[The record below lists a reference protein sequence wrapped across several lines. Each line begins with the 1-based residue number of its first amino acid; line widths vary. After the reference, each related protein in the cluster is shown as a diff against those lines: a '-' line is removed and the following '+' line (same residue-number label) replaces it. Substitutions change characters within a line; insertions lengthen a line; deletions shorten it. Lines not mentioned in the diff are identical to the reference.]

1 VWSPIRL
8 GPMARRDDAP
18 SGFLSHRRLALF
30 LTSAFVLG
38 AAVGIASDRAAP
50 RMWADQLVNTTTGE
64 LRWAKTRVRVNVDHW
79 DAGAQTGL
87 HHHPGPTVIY
97 VLDGELE
104 EVFADGKVVTLR
116 TGQGI
121 WNPAR
126 TSHNVRNVSPRP
138 ARLLAVHLDPG

>member
-1 VWSPIRL
+1 VWSPTSL
-8 GPMARRDDAP
+8 GPLARRGDVA
-18 SGFLSHRRLALF
+18 SRSMSHRRLAVIVV
-30 LTSAFVLG
+30 SAFVLG
-38 AAVGIASDRAAP
+38 AAAGAASGRAAP
-50 RMWADQLVNTTTGE
+50 RMWADQLVNTTTGD

-79 DAGAQTGL
+79 DPGAETGL
-87 HHHPGPTVIY
+87 HHHPGPTAIY

-121 WNPAR
+121 WNAAR
-126 TSHNVRNVSPRP
+126 TSHNVRNATSHP